1 MKHHRMVL
9 ILLAVLT
16 AAGAGRAQSSDFSGE
31 WKLDPGRSDLG
42 GMVLMNAEISLSI
55 RQESGAVSLRRTV
68 VVPDR
73 PTTVKSARYTLDG
86 KECLNAGESLKDLKG
101 TAVLEKGRLVIRS
114 EQEGMTMMIQGN
126 NPEIDYFKYDSVEE
140 LSLSADGKALT
151 LVQTGQL
158 PEGPRRTTFVFA
170 KTAS

>member
-9 ILLAVLT
+9 ILLAVLA
-16 AAGAGRAQSSDFSGE
+16 AAGAGRAQSPDFSGE
-31 WKLDPGRSDLG
+31 WKLDPSRGDLG
-42 GMVLMNAEISLSI
+42 GMSMMGAEMSLSI
-55 RQESGAVSLRRTV
+55 RQEAGAVSLRRTV
-68 VVPDR
+68 AGR
-73 PTTVKSARYTLDG
+73 ELTTVKSTRYTLDG

-114 EQEGMTMMIQGN
+114 EQEGATMKVQGDN
-126 NPEIDYFKYDSVEE
+126 HQIDYFKYDSVEE
-140 LSLSADGKALT
+140 LSLSADGKTLT

-158 PEGPRRTTFVFA
+158 PEGPRRTTFVFV